1 MSDKALEMF
10 GELPD
15 FPGNRVPKNRPAS
28 KKPTFSQV
36 TDRLYGAKSK
46 PYRINGEQIEMFTI
60 GQLGRVLNRKPVTIR
75 MWESRGWIPKATYRT
90 PKPRAAQIPDKNMK
104 GRRLYSR
111 TQVEFLLQ
119 AITDF
124 ALDTAKADWVGFA
137 KHTANNY
144 PK

>member
-1 MSDKALEMF
+1 MIDKALEMF

-15 FPGNRVPKNRPAS
+15 FPGKRAPKNRPDS
-28 KKPTFSQV
+28 KKPTDSNI
-36 TDRLYGAKSK
+36 TDRLQGAKSK
-46 PYRINGEQIEMFTI
+46 SYRINGEQIEMFTI
-60 GQLGRVLNRKPVTIR
+60 GQLSNALNRKPVTIR

-90 PKPRAAQIPDKNMK
+90 PKPKGAQIPDKNIK

-111 TQVEFLLQ
+111 VQVEFLIQ
-119 AITDF
+119 AIHDF
-124 ALDTAKADWVGFA
+124 ALDTATADWIGFA